1 MTPIAV
7 GEYHEI
13 HSVATDAVSKASSG
27 AIGMARSGQLS
38 WVTTLDDAGNLRGGD
53 GNDHQRG
60 HPGRRRWHRGRL
72 TPRPRGSAR
81 GKERRYSR

>member
-38 WVTTLDDAGNLRGGD
+38 WGDDALRC
-53 GNDHQRG
+53 RK
-60 HPGRRRWHRGRL
+60 PARR
-72 TPRPRGSAR
+72 
-81 GKERRYSR
+81 